1 MELLIKHHNLFRNNK
16 KYLFFII
23 LLICFSFCANAQRA
37 TVFYKESDDDFPNP
51 ERGFYIPHNTHASGF
66 IPLNEERMKGDRTQQ
81 KKHGSAT
88 YPVYATI
95 ILREYVLDS
104 FTNKP
109 LSESFLN
116 KVENDFTIVRNAGVK
131 MILRFSY
138 IDKTHSGSCPDKE
151 KICPPYGDA
160 PKDVMLNHIAQLKPL
175 LQKNADIIA
184 VLQEGFIGIWGE
196 NFYTDYFGDASEN
209 AAGKIV
215 DEGWKDRN
223 ELLKSLLDALP
234 KDRMIQVRTPQIKQK
249 FVYGPRASADSKPSA
264 DSAAYNFTDNERIG
278 FHNDCFLASKD
289 DYGTFVDYGSSV
301 DPKKPAN
308 EILRKYFENESR
320 FGPVGGETC
329 DDAFSPEN
337 DCAPAGHAEE
347 EMRSM
352 HYSFLNTAYNNTVNN
367 DWDSAGCMTSIKRKL
382 GYHFVL
388 QKANFP
394 ARCKAGA
401 ALNFSAELKNSG
413 YASPF
418 NPRNIV
424 LILRNVQTQKEY
436 FITCKADVR
445 RWYTGNINWNE
456 SVKIPND
463 IPAGKYELFVNLP
476 DNYASLAG
484 RPEYSIRFANEN
496 IWEASTGYNR
506 LNHTITIS
514 Q

>member
-1 MELLIKHHNLFRNNK
+1 M
-16 KYLFFII
+16 
-23 LLICFSFCANAQRA
+23 ICFSFCANAQRA